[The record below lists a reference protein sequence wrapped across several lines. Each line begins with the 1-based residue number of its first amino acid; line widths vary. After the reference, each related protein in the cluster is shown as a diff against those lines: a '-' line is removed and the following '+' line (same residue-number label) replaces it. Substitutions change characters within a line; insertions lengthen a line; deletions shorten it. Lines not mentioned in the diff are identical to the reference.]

1 MTSLWRI
8 DNPAFKS
15 CARMSQ
21 TNRAPDEHLG
31 RNHHR
36 MFAFHLLHFCALFY
50 SQFHQP
56 NQFNANT
63 TQDQHELFRTLPTF
77 RTIPVPSCQGPG
89 RTVAPNASQ
98 TRPSQPAKQEWE
110 QEEELCDEANTI
122 EQSFNSFRFKALRRR
137 GDWVTIRLSETEWKQ
152 KHAWWSIMSWLLTAV

>member
-1 MTSLWRI
+1 
-8 DNPAFKS
+8 
-15 CARMSQ
+15 MSQ

-56 NQFNANT
+56 NPFHANT

-98 TRPSQPAKQEWE
+98 TRPPQPAKQE
-110 QEEELCDEANTI
+110 
-122 EQSFNSFRFKALRRR
+122 
-137 GDWVTIRLSETEWKQ
+137 
-152 KHAWWSIMSWLLTAV
+152 